1 MLDSESDFGA
11 RDVYSCG
18 KMKREK
24 QSKIISCSC
33 LGQGASSNK
42 GLNGR
47 WWRGG
52 PWPAGPRECMSP
64 SCVVIIATLENLA
77 LKTG

>member
-1 MLDSESDFGA
+1 MLDSESDCGA
-11 RDVYSCG
+11 RDVCSYG
-18 KMKREK
+18 KMKQER

-47 WWRGG
+47 WQRCG
-52 PWPAGPRECMSP
+52 PWSAASLSLPGWKILP
-64 SCVVIIATLENLA
+64 SR
-77 LKTG
+77 